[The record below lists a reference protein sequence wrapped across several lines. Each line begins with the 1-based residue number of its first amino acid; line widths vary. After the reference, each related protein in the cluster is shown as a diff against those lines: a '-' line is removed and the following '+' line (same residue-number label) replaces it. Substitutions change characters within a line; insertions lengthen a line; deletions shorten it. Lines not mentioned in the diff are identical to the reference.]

1 MTVIRGP
8 DTVDDAIDELNEFYK
23 EPLRNVAKFYVYKY
37 LTEEEGA
44 EELAFDAMKLGSFM
58 SDVLYNYATYATSRE
73 ASNANRKFRLG
84 IYTSN
89 EILNKPTNRQIERL
103 AQSEDITKPEAV
115 QLLSQYANTFREIIE
130 DNTNDYEERVITTF
144 ASDPNAPLSSTTI
157 GEEGIRRDMKKLT
170 RQLNIGDP
178 NTPYL
183 DALSTFFGTD
193 WEGIIRSRT
202 DFDEGGWAINY
213 GGDAWS
219 SACDTAQFYTE
230 FGQDAFIDLILSVEH
245 NNGNFLDKW
254 PTPTN
259 EPLVRAADTFF
270 PQVTRPE
277 ALPNPVTVVPNILDL
292 ILQLARETDLYEL
305 WRLANTDN
313 AGVRRYESAIPD
325 KGGRITLDDNLREA
339 VISRPQ

>member
-1 MTVIRGP
+1 MTIIRGP
-8 DTVDDAIDELNEFYK
+8 DTVDDAIDEINEFYK

-44 EELAFDAMKLGSFM
+44 EELEFDAMKLGSFM

-73 ASNANRKFRLG
+73 ASNGNRKFRLG
-84 IYTSN
+84 IYTSS
-89 EILNKPTNRQIERL
+89 ELFDRQTKRTVQRL
-103 AQSEDITKPEAV
+103 AQAEEITEEEATEK
-115 QLLSQYANTFREIIE
+115 LSQYKRDFKEIID
-130 DNTNDYEERVITTF
+130 DNTTKYEQQVVMTF
-144 ASDPNAPLSSTTI
+144 IRNSEAPLASTTLD
-157 GEEGIRRDMKKLT
+157 EKGIRIDMKKLA
-170 RQLNIGDP
+170 RQLSIGDP
-178 NTPYL
+178 ERPYL

-219 SACDTAQFYTE
+219 SVCDTAQFYTE

-259 EPLVRAADTFF
+259 EPVVRAADTFF
-270 PQVTRPE
+270 PKVTRPE
-277 ALPNPVTVVPNILDL
+277 ALPNTVTIVPNILDL

-305 WRLANTDN
+305 WKLANTDN
-313 AGVRRYESAIPD
+313 AGVRRYEGAIPD
-325 KGGRITLDDNLREA
+325 KGGRITLDESLREA